1 MLPCKPDPPSTP
13 DCKGTQASPNL
24 TSGQKGPLP
33 TSKLSREKQLVS
45 PPDKALPGAVALPL
59 SPQVQPGN
67 IPCPCPVGPLREP
80 PLLSPD
86 PISPI
91 SLGAGNGLDKPQPSS
106 GDSNH
111 DDPITVTP
119 PSQRDYPDNRV
130 SPSTATR
137 HHEQAPPE
145 GQAAKG
151 VNGQAIAPPS
161 NGSERNIA
169 KPARKSVVSDKGK
182 EPPIHAALKK
192 SSTLSAN
199 DGTQICI
206 DITGD
211 QETIEQEGLINCSND
226 NTVQESAV
234 PAHLTTLAPFLEAS
248 EKWFPNFDPNLQQF
262 LAGRAQQLAIHSR
275 HFPSFN
281 AALYLL
287 SKGPWIPA
295 HISVHVRQAAL
306 AAVGAGWSWVNQV
319 PTVFPFSCF
328 DASISLATLDDLPSS
343 EAMQIDA
350 VFAIYAT
357 LCGNLNQSTRAFLFT
372 KYECQCNVCAH
383 QLNLS
388 VDLFSAAQ
396 L

>member
-1 MLPCKPDPPSTP
+1 MSVHRRDRCACTVLPLLFGSFVCSRFPSFLPLFSRIGVSLHRRDRCANTPFSSLVRSRLLFCSPPHSNEDSDMLPCKPDPPPTP

-151 VNGQAIAPPS
+151 VNGQAIAP
-161 NGSERNIA
+161 
-169 KPARKSVVSDKGK
+169 
-182 EPPIHAALKK
+182 HL
-192 SSTLSAN
+192 
-199 DGTQICI
+199 
-206 DITGD
+206 
-211 QETIEQEGLINCSND
+211 
-226 NTVQESAV
+226 TVQSAI
-234 PAHLTTLAPFLEAS
+234 
-248 EKWFPNFDPNLQQF
+248 LQNQH
-262 LAGRAQQLAIHSR
+262 GSQL
-275 HFPSFN
+275 
-281 AALYLL
+281 
-287 SKGPWIPA
+287 
-295 HISVHVRQAAL
+295 
-306 AAVGAGWSWVNQV
+306 
-319 PTVFPFSCF
+319 
-328 DASISLATLDDLPSS
+328 
-343 EAMQIDA
+343 
-350 VFAIYAT
+350 
-357 LCGNLNQSTRAFLFT
+357 
-372 KYECQCNVCAH
+372 
-383 QLNLS
+383 
-388 VDLFSAAQ
+388 
-396 L
+396 